1 MAFFFRQLFRIFRLF
16 MVLLPITGIVY
27 SFTFIAL
34 TIEIISGENVLS
46 SMLPISFDST
56 SVKAVILETL
66 SGYLNILSQ
75 YSGTLMYFVLF
86 AFMLLLAVPLL
97 FVFIAAGNFVYAGK
111 YFIIF
116 FLADM
121 IFYLIL
127 YIVSGKSPIEI
138 IKVRYRK
145 YFPSIG
151 RKLNERSYNK
161 WLERHH
167 DEFENDTFGQPKTR
181 NAYNDFYR
189 EDDYQQYDDEYDEYL
204 EEQYEEPEEYD
215 LDEYEDEADTYYEDE
230 YYDNPSPK
238 TLKNQSTSDASFNF
252 FAGCTTLDSANKKYK
267 SLVKLYHP
275 DNMDGDTSALQEI
288 NIQYNEI
295 KKRLG

>member
-1 MAFFFRQLFRIFRLF
+1 
-16 MVLLPITGIVY
+16 MVVLPITGIVY

-46 SMLPISFDST
+46 SMLPINFDST
-56 SVKAVILETL
+56 SVKAVILETI
-66 SGYLNILSQ
+66 SGYLTLLSQ

-86 AFMLLLAVPLL
+86 IFMLLLAIPIL
-97 FVFIAAGNFVYAGK
+97 FIFIAAGNFVYAGK
-111 YFIIF
+111 YFIVF
-116 FLADM
+116 FMADAL
-121 IFYLIL
+121 FYLLL
-127 YIVSGKSPIEI
+127 YIVSGKTPVGI
-138 IKVRYRK
+138 IKIRYRK
-145 YFPSIG
+145 YFPSVG
-151 RKLNERSYNK
+151 KKLNERSYNK

-167 DEFENDTFGQPKTR
+167 DEFENDTFGQPR
-181 NAYNDFYR
+181 GQNHYNDFYR
-189 EDDYQQYDDEYDEYL
+189 EDDYEQYDDEYEDEYF
-204 EEQYEEPEEYD
+204 EEQYDEPEEYD
-215 LDEYEDEADTYYEDE
+215 LDEYDDEADTYYENE
-230 YYDNPSPK
+230 YYDDPAPK
-238 TLKNQSTSDASFNF
+238 KSERRGSDNASFNF